1 MPRMTKTFRL
11 ATVLACASA
20 LAGCNALSRFDEMG
34 SQPKLAGIENPTAQP
49 QYKPV
54 SMPMPAPYDGE
65 RQANSLWKPG
75 ARAFFKDQ
83 RASRVGDIITVSIDI
98 KDSAKVSN
106 ETKRSRDN
114 ADTGTIGALMGFEGA
129 INRILPGAPAGPGAG
144 TSGAVNLATTLKNEG
159 KGSVDRTEEIKLLV
173 AAVITQVL
181 PNGNLVLQGRQEIR
195 VNFEVR
201 ELLVSGIIRPED
213 ILQANTIS
221 YDKIAEARIA
231 YGGRGQLTDVQ
242 QPRYGAQFLD
252 VILPF

>member
-1 MPRMTKTFRL
+1 MSRL
-11 ATVLACASA
+11 SNPARIATIVLCATA
-20 LAGCNALSRFDEMG
+20 LAGCNVLSRLDDMG
-34 SQPKLAGIENPTAQP
+34 SAPKMSTIDNPTTHP
-49 QYKPV
+49 QYRPV
-54 SMPMPAPYDGE
+54 SMPMPAPYVGE
-65 RQANSLWKPG
+65 RMPNSLWKPG

-114 ADTGTIGALMGFEGA
+114 SDTATLGALFGLEGP
-129 INRILPGAPAGPGAG
+129 INRILPGAPAGG
-144 TSGAVNLATTLKNEG
+144 TNGAVNLATTLSNEG
-159 KGSVDRTEEIKLLV
+159 KGSVDRAEEIKLLV

-195 VNFEVR
+195 INFEVR

-213 ILQANTIS
+213 ILQTNTIS

>member
-1 MPRMTKTFRL
+1 MSRTAKIARL
-11 ATVLACASA
+11 LVLLACSTSLGA
-20 LAGCNALSRFDEMG
+20 CNVLSRFDDLG
-34 SQPKLAGIENPTAQP
+34 SAPKLAGIENPTTQP
-49 QYKPV
+49 QYRPV
-54 SMPMPAPYDGE
+54 SMPMPAPYVGE

-83 RASRVGDIITVSIDI
+83 RASRVGDIITVSIDM

-114 ADTGTIGALMGFEGA
+114 ADTGTIGGIMGFEGTL
-129 INRILPGAPAGPGAG
+129 NRILPGAPASG
-144 TSGAVNLATTLKNEG
+144 TTAGAVNLATTLKNEG
-159 KGSVDRTEEIKLLV
+159 KGSVDRTDEIKLLV
-173 AAVITQVL
+173 AAVIIQVL
-181 PNGNLVLQGRQEIR
+181 PNGNLVIQGRQEMR

-201 ELLVSGIIRPED
+201 ELMVSGIIRPED

>member
-1 MPRMTKTFRL
+1 MSRISKSARA
-11 ATVLACASA
+11 ATILLCATA
-20 LAGCNALSRFDEMG
+20 LAGCNVLSRLDDLG
-34 SQPKLAGIENPTAQP
+34 SAPRLSTIDNPTTHP
-49 QYKPV
+49 LYKPV
-54 SMPMPAPYDGE
+54 TMPMPAPFEGD
-65 RQANSLWKPG
+65 RMPNSLWKPG

-98 KDSAKVSN
+98 KDSAKVAN

-114 ADTGTIGALMGFEGA
+114 EDTATLGAFFGLEGT
-129 INRILPGAPAGPGAG
+129 INRILPGVPAGN
-144 TSGAVNLATTLKNEG
+144 TNGAVSMNSTLSNEG
-159 KGSVDRTEEIKLLV
+159 KGSVDRSEEIKLLV

-195 VNFEVR
+195 INFEVR

-213 ILQANTIS
+213 ILQTNTIS

-242 QPRYGAQFLD
+242 QPRYGAQFID
-252 VILPF
+252 MILPF